1 MPVGHSATVCPSD
14 HQYLF
19 LIVAPLP
26 QLVQSASAFLVLTS
40 TTHYPPRRYSR
51 PLVPHRRTITPTF
64 TMTDSDTR
72 DPSNHKR
79 PRLDLE
85 DMEVDEESRQVLGK
99 RIFKKVKFTGGMLRL
114 CRCQGVL

>member
-1 MPVGHSATVCPSD
+1 
-14 HQYLF
+14 
-19 LIVAPLP
+19 
-26 QLVQSASAFLVLTS
+26 
-40 TTHYPPRRYSR
+40 
-51 PLVPHRRTITPTF
+51 
-64 TMTDSDTR
+64 MTDSDTR